1 MSSELD
7 LALKRLN
14 QSVTMTRI
22 EEINFRELAI
32 RTKQKLKKIP
42 FWVPPLLMLFWFLY
56 RMYVKFGIVSFVS
69 VAVSVAVSTNLV
81 FLIPRG
87 VREDQKEDQLK
98 ILFNTSPRV
107 QEAIE
112 GINTQV
118 KTNRITLKQVGEKVT
133 VEKPKPLKMQ
143 TFKLSFGDEFR
154 ASIIQDLGTAY
165 LLMLASGEKK
175 QVEKELIESIR

>member
-1 MSSELD
+1 MSSELNI
-7 LALKRLN
+7 ALKRLN
-14 QSVTMTRI
+14 QSVTMTKL
-22 EEINFRELAI
+22 EAVNFRELAI
-32 RTKQKLKKIP
+32 KTKQKLKKIP
-42 FWVPPLLMLFWFLY
+42 FWVPPLLFLFWFLY
-56 RMYVKFGIVSFVS
+56 RMYVKFGIVSFIS

-87 VREDQKEDQLK
+87 LRDDVPDEQLK

-118 KTNRITLKQVGEKVT
+118 KSKKIILKQIGEKIA
-133 VEKPKPLKMQ
+133 VEKPQFK

-154 ASIIQDLGTAY
+154 AVILQDLGAAY
-165 LLMLASGEKK
+165 MLRLANGEQKR
-175 QVEKELIESIR
+175 VEKELIESIW

>member
-1 MSSELD
+1 MSSELN

-14 QSVTMTRI
+14 QSVTMTKL
-22 EEINFRELAI
+22 EEINFRELAFK
-32 RTKQKLKKIP
+32 TKQKLKKIP
-42 FWVPPLLMLFWFLY
+42 FWVPPLLIVFWFLY
-56 RMYVKFGIVSFVS
+56 RLYVKFGIMSFVS

-81 FLIPRG
+81 LLIPRG
-87 VREDQKEDQLK
+87 LREDAPDEQLK

-107 QEAIE
+107 QEAVE
-112 GINTQV
+112 GINSQV
-118 KTNRITLKQVGEKVT
+118 QSKKLTLKQVGEKIA
-133 VEKPKPLKMQ
+133 VEKPKYK

-154 ASIIQDLGTAY
+154 ATIIQDLGTAY